1 MPLLKVSWQ
10 FKLKLHLGDATLG
23 DLPTPARAAV
33 FSFDTTIVITLICV
47 DNKFYA
53 ASVSVTA
60 KRVTQLVRL
69 KTLLWLVRQNAPNP
83 LLRLVPSRN

>member
-1 MPLLKVSWQ
+1 MVPLHSFHVDHSHLVSWLSIFMPLLKVSWQ

-53 ASVSVTA
+53 ACLGH
-60 KRVTQLVRL
+60 R
-69 KTLLWLVRQNAPNP
+69 
-83 LLRLVPSRN
+83 